1 MGLNPELGLFNQVKS
16 FDDYRRLE
24 DEFQMRKQQQEL
36 AGELGRAKIGQIA
49 QGRDLPAAIQVA
61 NEIKKR
67 IDAGDIEGANLIYQS
82 AKIGDKGI
90 GLYGGFETPQATPTF
105 SPAGMQGDDAMLD
118 SLGQAPQMQNQ
129 MPATPQF
136 YPQAVPGYG
145 EAVGSI
151 EAAKKGMST
160 QAQKEVELR
169 MNPSIEAATREA
181 GAVGAER
188 GVQRA
193 TFESASARMP
203 QLVDM
208 ANKLSQLGKAATY
221 TMAGQARDTFLR
233 EMGMPV
239 PESAV
244 ARTEYISMV
253 DNQILP
259 LLRETFGAQFTQ
271 KEGESLKATLG
282 DPNKSPEEKDAVLR
296 SFIATKM
303 GSLNTQAR
311 QLGESE
317 LYAQEDIDQAVGSI
331 SGQKPQITPE
341 EAFKELKRRR
351 EGK

>member
-1 MGLNPELGLFNQVKS
+1 MPLTPELGLFNQVKS

-24 DEFQMRKQQQEL
+24 DEFQMRKQQQML

-67 IDAGDIEGANLIYQS
+67 IDAGDMEGANLVYQS

-90 GLYGGFETPQATPTF
+90 GLYGGFEPTF
-105 SPAGMQGDDAMLD
+105 SPTGMQGDDAMLN

-151 EAAKKGMST
+151 EAAKRGMST
-160 QAQKEVELR
+160 QAQKDVELR

-193 TFESASARMP
+193 TFESASSRMP

-271 KEGESLKATLG
+271 KEGESLKVTLG

-317 LYAQEDIDQAVGSI
+317 LYAQEDIEQAVGSI
-331 SGQKPQITPE
+331 SNQKPQITPE